1 MKFNQWVKELPD
13 NCTVRIRIA
22 DNVLDDDDYRVD
34 ELTIRSG
41 VVISQRTVHPGIYQI
56 PNKIGFTTR
65 QLCAWS
71 HYESAEHYHPMEFHE
86 IAIMKG
92 GV

>member
-1 MKFNQWVKELPD
+1 MEFNQWVKELPD

-22 DNVLDDDDYRVD
+22 DNVLDDEDWRVD
-34 ELTIRSG
+34 ELIIRDG
-41 VVISQRTVHPGIYQI
+41 VVISQRTVQPGVYSI

-71 HYESAEHYHPMEFHE
+71 HYESSPELHPAEFHD
-86 IAIMKG
+86 IAIKF
-92 GV
+92 